1 MNTNYTKGLTTIQV
15 KELEKNIKATKKAYE
30 EGNIKKA
37 QSIADKRPK
46 TKAKPVDSK
55 FTNELKKIYNITDIP
70 KTPSKEFEKLTGLSV
85 KYQNDI
91 INRGKGAYLTVGSR
105 PNNQSSFSWST
116 ARLYA
121 FVVKTIKNK
130 DKNKINQDNDIF
142 NEVKNILK
150 NK

>member
-1 MNTNYTKGLTTIQV
+1 MNTNYTKGLTKIQV
-15 KELEKNIKATKKAYE
+15 TDLKDNIRKTKKAYE

-46 TKAKPVDSK
+46 SKAKPVDSK
-55 FTNELKKIYNITDIP
+55 FTDELKKIYNITDLP

-85 KYQNDI
+85 KFQNDI
-91 INRGKGAYLTVGSR
+91 INRGKAAYLTAGSR
-105 PNNQSSFSWST
+105 PNQNSFSWSR

-121 FVVKTIKNK
+121 FIVKAIKNK

>member
-1 MNTNYTKGLTTIQV
+1 MNTNYTKGLTTKQV
-15 KELEKNIKATKKAYE
+15 KDLKKNIKATKKAYD
-30 EGNIKKA
+30 EGNIEKA

-70 KTPSKEFEKLTGLSV
+70 KTPSKEFEKLTGLSI
-85 KYQNDI
+85 KFQNDI
-91 INRGKGAYLTVGSR
+91 INRGKAAYLTGSR
-105 PNNQSSFSWST
+105 PNQNSFSWSR

-121 FVVKTIKNK
+121 FIVKSIKNK

-142 NEVKNILK
+142 NKVKNILK